1 MEKIVLKRNERN
13 KKPRR
18 AAVVVSPETY
28 IRIYELTNNVN
39 MTMEALVDRL
49 LIEAMPAVEIED

>member
-1 MEKIVLKRNERN
+1 MEKIVLKRTAQN

-28 IRIYELTNNVN
+28 IRIYEMANNVN
-39 MTMEALVDRL
+39 MTVEALVDRL
-49 LIEAMPAVEIED
+49 LIEAMAAVEIED